1 MYNRTKAFI
10 GLVRSITKSTT
21 DMKRET
27 YKPIRPY
34 SEDLFDR
41 DEHGEP
47 EQAGSKEVD
56 HYRVRLTYAG
66 KNLSADFY
74 PVWNTKGRQ
83 RARKHART
91 REAVQKVNDRN
102 ARRKFVWLL
111 SANFEKDDLDLSLTY
126 TGPPPELPQ
135 VKKDLQNYLR
145 RLRRLR
151 AKLGLPELKYLYYI
165 HGGHLAPDGHPL
177 RVHIHLI
184 VNAMDRD
191 AAETLWTYGTA
202 NSRRLRPDNYEDGLD
217 TLGHYLTRRVKMER
231 MEQEANVRRWGYS
244 QNLQKPVQVYPKHRL
259 SRKRAVLI
267 VKDYEEARR
276 IIEKQFPKYKLLDMQ
291 VAYSSY
297 VGGAYIYTTLRKRE

>member
-1 MYNRTKAFI
+1 MRK
-10 GLVRSITKSTT
+10 
-21 DMKRET
+21 ET
-27 YKPIRPY
+27 YKPIRPN

-41 DEHGEP
+41 DERGEI
-47 EQAGSKEVD
+47 ERISSKDVD

-66 KNLSADFY
+66 DNLSADFY
-74 PVWNTKGRQ
+74 PVWSKQGRQ

-102 ARRKFVWLL
+102 ARRKFVWMLNG
-111 SANFEKDDLDLSLTY
+111 NFGKDDLDMSLTY
-126 TGPPPELPQ
+126 VGDPPDLPQ

-191 AAETLWTYGTA
+191 AAESLWTYGTA
-202 NSRRLRPDNYEDGLD
+202 NSRRLRPDNYEDGLSS
-217 TLGHYLTRRVKMER
+217 LGHYLTRRVKLER
-231 MEQEANVRRWGYS
+231 RDDETNVRRWGYS
-244 QNLQKPVQVYPKHRL
+244 QNLQKPVQVYPRHRM
-259 SRKRAVLI
+259 SRKRATLI
-267 VKDYEEARR
+267 ARDYEQAKR
-276 IIEKQFPKYKLLDMQ
+276 IIEKQFPKYRLLDLQ
-291 VAYSSY
+291 TAYSCY
-297 VGGAYIYTTLRKRE
+297 MGGAYLYAELRKRE